1 MEEPD
6 VGNEE
11 RGIDQLWPMGAV
23 TRRTAIGE
31 HTLRAWERRFGFPKP
46 RRLPSGHRRYTS
58 DQVQQLLLINAA
70 LAQGYRAG
78 DVVPLSKERLEE
90 LLRECGA
97 LEQQPAVAVRG
108 DAWIEDAL
116 DAIRR
121 LDRPVLHAALQ
132 REATT
137 LGVPR
142 FLRERVAPLLQEIG
156 DSWSRGDLDIRHEH
170 FCSEVLEDHLR
181 ALRQPLEASASGRP
195 VVLASLPDEH
205 HALGLHIV
213 ALAVAAR
220 MRAVRVLGP
229 HSPTGEIAAAAAALD
244 AAAVGVSVS
253 AFSAEAS
260 TTDLIADLRRR
271 LPERVL
277 LWVGGGGA
285 AGLEGLPRGVEVL
298 PTLDDL
304 DVAVGSL
311 EGARAPQA
319 G

>member
-1 MEEPD
+1 MGEPE
-6 VGNEE
+6 VGNDEH
-11 RGIDQLWPMGAV
+11 GLDQLWPMGAV
-23 TRRTAIGE
+23 TRRTGIGE

-78 DVVPLSKERLEE
+78 DVVPLPKDRLEE

-97 LEQQPAVAVRG
+97 LEQQASAPVRA
-108 DAWIEDAL
+108 DAWIEDVLEAV
-116 DAIRR
+116 RR

-132 REATT
+132 REAAT

-156 DSWSRGDLDIRHEH
+156 DGWSRGDLDIRHEH
-170 FCSEVLEDHLR
+170 FCSEVIEDHLR
-181 ALRQPLEASASGRP
+181 SLRQPLEASASGRP

-205 HALGLHIV
+205 HSLGLHIV
-213 ALAVAAR
+213 ALAVVAR
-220 MRAVRVLGP
+220 QRAVRVLGP
-229 HSPTGEIAAAAAALD
+229 HSPPGEIAAAAAALD
-244 AAAVGVSVS
+244 AAAVGLSVSV
-253 AFSAEAS
+253 FSVEPATVE
-260 TTDLIADLRRR
+260 LISDLRRR

-277 LWVGGGGA
+277 LWVGGAGA
-285 AGLEGLPRGVEVL
+285 SELAGLPRGVEVL
-298 PTLDDL
+298 PSLDDL

-311 EGARAPQA
+311 EAPRSPPA